1 MTVLTATPPS
11 TETQVTAIAASSLE
25 QTQTTMPIDDVLWRI
40 SVDRYHQM
48 IKTGL
53 LTDDDPV
60 ELLEGML
67 IQKMPKNPAHTL
79 VTGLLLDN
87 LPRLIPSGWHLNF
100 QEPVTT
106 STSEPEPDVAI
117 VRGTRFDYRDR
128 HASPEDTALIM
139 EVADATLRRDRSLK
153 KQLYARAGVPVYW
166 IINLIKLQIEV
177 YTEPDQ
183 QSTPPDYRQRHIYRG
198 ADQIPVVLDGKE
210 VGQIL
215 VSDILPPQLA
225 NKTEE

>member
-11 TETQVTAIAASSLE
+11 TETHLVTIAASSPE
-25 QTQTTMPIDDVLWRI
+25 QTQATLPMDDFLWRI
-40 SVDRYHQM
+40 SVARYHQM
-48 IKTGL
+48 IKTGI

-67 IQKMPKNPAHTL
+67 VQKMPKNPAHTFI
-79 VTGLLLDN
+79 TGLLLDN
-87 LPRLIPSGWHLNF
+87 LPRVIPAGWHLNF
-100 QEPVTT
+100 QKPVTT
-106 STSEPEPDVAI
+106 SNSEPEPDVAV

-128 HASPEDTALIM
+128 HAGPADTALIM
-139 EVADATLRRDRSLK
+139 EVADATLRRDRGLK

-183 QSTPPDYRQRHIYRG
+183 QSTPPDYRQRRIYRG
-198 ADQIPVVLDGKE
+198 ADLVPVIISGTE

-215 VSDILPPQLA
+215 VHDILPPAA
-225 NKTEE
+225 NQSEG

>member
-11 TETQVTAIAASSLE
+11 TETQLVTIAASSPE
-25 QTQTTMPIDDVLWRI
+25 QTQATIPMDDFLWRI
-40 SVDRYHQM
+40 SVARYHQM
-48 IKTGL
+48 IKTGI

-67 IQKMPKNPAHTL
+67 VQKMPKNPAYTL

-87 LPRLIPSGWHLNF
+87 LPRVIPVGWHLNF

-106 STSEPEPDVAI
+106 SNSEPEPDVAV

-128 HASPEDTALIM
+128 HAGPEDTALIM
-139 EVADATLRRDRSLK
+139 EVADATLRRDRGLK

-183 QSTPPDYRQRHIYRG
+183 QSTPPDYRQRRIYRG
-198 ADQIPVVLDGKE
+198 ADLVPVIISGTE

-215 VSDILPPQLA
+215 VHDILPPAA
-225 NKTEE
+225 NQSEG